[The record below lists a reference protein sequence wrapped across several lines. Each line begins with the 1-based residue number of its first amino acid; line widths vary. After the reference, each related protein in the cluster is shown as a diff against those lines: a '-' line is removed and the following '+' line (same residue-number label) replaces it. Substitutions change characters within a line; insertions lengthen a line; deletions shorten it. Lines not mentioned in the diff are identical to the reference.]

1 MPTGAQLGGEL
12 PVVSGITGT
21 TRLATGGA
29 YSQYVEPVGYFG
41 TSAMDNTGA
50 GYGAS
55 VATGST
61 MMGPAIQT
69 IWSKE
74 ILFQSM
80 PVLRFEQF
88 AVKKTELGTMPG
100 LSVNFMRYNNLPIPA
115 GPLME
120 GVRMKT
126 HAITANQYAITVAEQ
141 GFAVA
146 VSELLLNASFDDI
159 MASASRLLGRNMAL
173 YMDNQARDTL
183 ARASSVVLG
192 YQKPGAINTGYGVYE
207 PGTPATTIAQ
217 VVASGTTATIADDY
231 FLTPHAVKDAVEVLS
246 AKNIPRLGETYVCFI
261 HPHQSRRLRDTPEW
275 IEVTKYAAPGNF
287 MLGEI
292 GRLNDVVFIETTQI
306 SAPYSQVALDAVDA
320 YPALPGGAH
329 TTANPAAVDWRGNAL
344 GLNEAQR
351 AALAAGTAGG
361 TLPAGAPHAGL
372 TSYDELADA
381 YAGIDQDPTTAGSTE
396 TQVPVD
402 ILPQYGRPTPGW
414 GEPWGPYTG
423 AGSGVF
429 EAIMLG
435 DNAFGHAIS
444 LPVELRDGGVL
455 DFGREH
461 ALAWYSIWGWGVVT
475 DSSVVKI
482 ITN

>member
-1 MPTGAQLGGEL
+1 MPAGGSLGGEL
-12 PVVSGITGT
+12 PVVSGIAGT
-21 TRLATGGA
+21 TRLATGGP
-29 YSQYVEPVGYFG
+29 YSQYDLPVGYRG
-41 TSAMDNTGA
+41 TATLDNTA
-50 GYGAS
+50 VGYSGS

-61 MMGPAIQT
+61 MLGPAIQT

-100 LSVNFMRYNNLPIPA
+100 LTVNFMRYNNLPMPS
-115 GPLME
+115 GPLIE

-126 HAITANQYAITVAEQ
+126 HAITANQYAITVQEQ

-159 MASASRLLGRNMAL
+159 MASSSRLLGRNMAL
-173 YMDNQARDTL
+173 YMDSQARQTL
-183 ARASSVVLG
+183 SRSTSVVFG
-192 YQKPGAINTGYGVYE
+192 YAKPAAINTGYGIYE
-207 PGTPATTIAQ
+207 GGTPATGLTQ
-217 VVASGTTATIADDY
+217 VTTAAGTGTVDDN
-231 FLTPHAVKDAVEVLS
+231 FWLTPYSVKDAVEVL
-246 AKNIPRLGETYVCFI
+246 ATKNVPRLGETYVCFI

-287 MLGEI
+287 MLGEV
-292 GRLNDVVFIETTQI
+292 GRLDDVVFIETTQV
-306 SAPYSQVALDAVDA
+306 SSPLAGTADATDL
-320 YPALPGGAH
+320 YPGLPGGNL
-329 TTANPAAVDWRGNAL
+329 TSVNPFNPDWRGNAL
-344 GLNEAQR
+344 GVVGGDAMGVNDPSPYPDIADPG
-351 AALAAGTAGG
+351 ALDDLPTGETA
-361 TLPAGAPHAGL
+361 L
-372 TSYDELADA
+372 
-381 YAGIDQDPTTAGSTE
+381 
-396 TQVPVD
+396 
-402 ILPQYGRPTPGW
+402 PGW
-414 GEPWGPYTG
+414 GEPWGPSNGIY
-423 AGSGVF
+423 

-461 ALAWYSIWGWGVVT
+461 ALAWYSIWGWGVIT